1 MIIRCGTRG
10 SQLALAQTTLVINA
24 LEKAHKNLQ
33 IERHEVKTLGDRKQ
47 GTPQASQSD
56 KKDWI
61 IDLEL
66 ALLNNEIDFAVHSSK
81 DVPYELEPGTALL
94 PILTRANPFDS
105 FVGRKISADG
115 RRLKFSE
122 LPLGAKVGTASLR
135 RRAFLRKLRP
145 DVEVVEHRGNVPTR
159 LQKMDD
165 SEDILGVIL
174 ASAGLERLKIPGL
187 EYESFSAIEMM
198 PALNQGTMAVQF
210 RANDLH
216 TRELLEQLV
225 DPATHAAWLAERTV
239 AEILEGDCKSAIA
252 SFAEC
257 KDDTLRLISTVMLPD
272 GSESISADE
281 SGTLAQAQTIGQKVG
296 DRLIELGAKKII
308 EKSKSISF

>member
-10 SQLALAQTTLVINA
+10 SQLALAQTALVINA
-24 LEKAHKNLQ
+24 LETAHKNLQ
-33 IERHEVKTLGDRKQ
+33 VERHEVKTLGDRKQ

-66 ALLNNEIDFAVHSSK
+66 ALLNNDIDFAVHSSK

-105 FVGRKISADG
+105 FVGRKISSDG

-122 LPLGAKVGTASLR
+122 LPTGAKVGTASLR
-135 RRAFLRKLRP
+135 RGAFLRKLRP
-145 DVEVVEHRGNVPTR
+145 DVEVIEHRGNVPTR

-165 SEDILGVIL
+165 SEDIMGVIL

-187 EYESFSAIEMM
+187 EYEPFSATEMM

-210 RANDLH
+210 RADDQK
-216 TRELLEQLV
+216 TRELLQQFV
-225 DPATHAAWLAERTV
+225 DPSTYATWLAERTV

-257 KDDTLRLISTVMLPD
+257 SGETLKLIATVMLPD
-272 GSESISADE
+272 GSESISTDE
-281 SGTLAQAQTIGQKVG
+281 SGTLAQAQILGQTVG
-296 DRLIELGAKKII
+296 HRLIEQGAKEII
-308 EKSKSISF
+308 EKSKLISL